1 MDEIDT
7 KTGGNDMTTQY
18 RGIKVNPKNTND
30 KNVNSVK
37 GIYRGIKTDTKNEES
52 TQPLSLIHIS
62 EPTRPY

>member
-30 KNVNSVK
+30 KKENSVK
-37 GIYRGIKTDTKNEES
+37 GIYRGIKTDTKNEKS
-52 TQPLSLIHIS
+52 TQPREGNYRGSKWVA
-62 EPTRPY
+62 